1 MFKLMKLLCMQFSN
15 FSANKGILLG
25 ATLVVLVVAPFVVFG
40 GSHVIH
46 VDKKASGMED
56 GSKSHPYNTIA
67 EGLKHADDGD
77 ELRVEK
83 GTYEENITLPKGVW
97 LYGAGGDRD
106 DIVIKADNDDEPTV
120 KMKHGSEL
128 SDVTVKGGR
137 HGVRV
142 LEDSKAHIYNVH
154 ITKSNRDGIHIDS
167 AEVAKKRRVL
177 LDKVEVDKS
186 DRAGIYSEKRS
197 LVIIQSNIH
206 DNAGDGIDLAAGT
219 HAWLE
224 KSDFNDNRGSGAK
237 LVLDGSEVWSKN
249 NDFKKNSREGI
260 EVSSFGGQGTI
271 EFKKAEISGNGRY
284 GVARLGKTTQGIRMF
299 GNLSFGIGIN
309 GSAFTGNTLGNISP
323 VISVK

>member
-1 MFKLMKLLCMQFSN
+1 MKLLFMQFSN
-15 FSANKGILLG
+15 FGANKGIYLG
-25 ATLVVLVVAPFVVFG
+25 ATLAMLVVLPFMAFG
-40 GSHVIH
+40 GSKVIH
-46 VDKKASGMED
+46 VNGDASGMED
-56 GSKSHPYNTIA
+56 GSKSHPFKTLTA
-67 EGLKHADDGD
+67 ALKNAKEGD
-77 ELRVEK
+77 ELEVEQ
-83 GTYEENITLPKGVW
+83 GTYKENITLPKEVW
-97 LYGAGGDRD
+97 VYGAGGDRK
-106 DIVIKADNDDEPTV
+106 DIVIEAKSDDKPTV
-120 KMKHGSEL
+120 EMKHGSKL

-142 LEDSKAHIYNVH
+142 LEDSKANIYDVR

-167 AEVAKKRRVL
+167 AEVSKKRRVL
-177 LDKVEVDKS
+177 LDEVEVDKS

-284 GVARLGKTTQGIRMF
+284 GVARLGKTTQGMRMF

-309 GSAFTGNTLGNISP
+309 GSAFAGNTLGNISP